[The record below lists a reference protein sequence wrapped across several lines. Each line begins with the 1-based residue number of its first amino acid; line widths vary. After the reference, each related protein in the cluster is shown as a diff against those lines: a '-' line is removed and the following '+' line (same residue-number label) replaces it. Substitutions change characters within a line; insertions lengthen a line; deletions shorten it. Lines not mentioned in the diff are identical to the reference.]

1 MWTGDSEPGE
11 VDAEGLSRRGSGCVV
26 GAAGGECPPWRLG
39 AAGTQGTEAVSSVG
53 LARARHLLWADEG
66 AICHTG

>member
-1 MWTGDSEPGE
+1 M
-11 VDAEGLSRRGSGCVV
+11 LRGSADV
-26 GAAGGECPPWRLG
+26 GLAAWWGQQVGSVHPGGWG